1 MLANSQI
8 KIIGVGGAGISVI
21 NDIADES
28 LDGAIL
34 AAIDTDAAALSNCKA
49 ERKISLVENGEGSGG
64 DTSISKEAAVAHAHE
79 IETLA
84 KGARLIILIAGLG
97 GGTGSVIAPMI
108 SKIAGENPECT
119 VVSFAIMPLSIEG
132 TQRGVLALRAQNYL
146 SKHCRA
152 AFALQNDI
160 ILARLNTPIADAFK
174 VSNSNIVTAV
184 CSLVKMLTSK
194 GIVNIDFPTF
204 SKIFSSDNSAKTSF
218 VAYGIGEGADAV
230 ENAVAELLKSPLIPE
245 NSSAKSM
252 IVSLR
257 CGENFEMNKMQ
268 MLLELAARKFG
279 MPERMAFGAVN
290 EEKFGGNIE
299 VCAMGLCE
307 SNDESKTD
315 QSDIGD
321 RQAETKVE
329 APADAVEDIVEN
341 RSNKDDTITSTA
353 EVEKTVS
360 APVASSAI
368 NTPPPVL
375 AAPEKSERKSFFGF
389 GKRKHQTKDSKSEE
403 EKNQTEFKFMEL
415 SQQRGFFQDTPPNIR
430 NGVDLDVP
438 TYMRKGIKIVL

>member
-1 MLANSQI
+1 
-8 KIIGVGGAGISVI
+8 
-21 NDIADES
+21 
-28 LDGAIL
+28 
-34 AAIDTDAAALSNCKA
+34 
-49 ERKISLVENGEGSGG
+49 
-64 DTSISKEAAVAHAHE
+64 
-79 IETLA
+79 
-84 KGARLIILIAGLG
+84 
-97 GGTGSVIAPMI
+97 
-108 SKIAGENPECT
+108 
-119 VVSFAIMPLSIEG
+119 
-132 TQRGVLALRAQNYL
+132 
-146 SKHCRA
+146 
-152 AFALQNDI
+152 
-160 ILARLNTPIADAFK
+160 
-174 VSNSNIVTAV
+174 
-184 CSLVKMLTSK
+184 
-194 GIVNIDFPTF
+194 
-204 SKIFSSDNSAKTSF
+204 
-218 VAYGIGEGADAV
+218 
-230 ENAVAELLKSPLIPE
+230 
-245 NSSAKSM
+245 M

-375 AAPEKSERKSFFGF
+375 AAPKNRKENRFSDSEKENTRQKTRNR
-389 GKRKHQTKDSKSEE
+389 KRKKIKPNSSLWNCRNNADSFRTPLRTYATALIWTFPLTC
-403 EKNQTEFKFMEL
+403 EK
-415 SQQRGFFQDTPPNIR
+415 G
-430 NGVDLDVP
+430 
-438 TYMRKGIKIVL
+438 